1 MQRDTDG
8 FGQRRRWFCKGLV
21 AQAALLGPL
30 AACGELAGSGAGGPR
45 GAGAAKAALLL
56 PLTGANAAIGKNMA
70 NAATLAVLGRDAAAQ
85 PPVYDTGDTAEGAA
99 AAATAA
105 LSRGAKLLMGPLR
118 ADQTPAV
125 LAVAG
130 EVPVVTFSNDET
142 LADAGA
148 FVMGVT
154 PAQSVSAM
162 FSYARA
168 QGLARIAI
176 VAKPGALADATEA
189 AATRLAA
196 VGGVDLV
203 AVLRRDPQSGGLL
216 AALQAAAGGLPQ
228 AVFLPDGGTALAGF
242 AAALAGSGVQLLGS
256 VQWGVED
263 VATNPDLT
271 GSWFAAPPPDLFL
284 PFSDRF
290 QAGFGAVP
298 GIVAA
303 LGHDAALLA
312 IGLGDAGVLNRKG
325 LTRTAG
331 FTGVLGPFGFQPDGR
346 CQRSLSVLAIEAGQI
361 VALAE
366 VAGT

>member
-1 MQRDTDG
+1 MQQG
-8 FGQRRRWFCKGLV
+8 GLVSHPGRRWFCGGLV
-21 AQAALLGPL
+21 AQVALL
-30 AACGELAGSGAGGPR
+30 AACSDLPAAGGQR
-45 GAGAAKAALLL
+45 GAGAARAALLL

-70 NAATLAVLGRDAAAQ
+70 NAASLAVLGRDAAAE

-105 LSRGAKLLMGPLR
+105 LARGARLLMGPLR

-130 EVPVVTFSNDET
+130 EVPVVTFSNDEA
-142 LADAGA
+142 LAGAGA

-162 FSYARA
+162 VSYARA
-168 QGLARIAI
+168 QGLQRLAI

-189 AATRLAA
+189 AAARLAA
-196 VGGVDLV
+196 LGGLDLV
-203 AVLRRDPQSGGLL
+203 AVLRRDPQQGGLL
-216 AALQAAAGGLPQ
+216 AALKAAGGLPQ
-228 AVFLPDGGTALAGF
+228 AVFLPDGGAALAGF
-242 AAALAGSGVQLLGS
+242 AAGLAGSGVQLLGS
-256 VQWGVED
+256 VQWGVDD
-263 VATNPDLT
+263 VATNPDLS

-290 QAGFGAVP
+290 QAGFGEVP

-312 IGLGDAGVLNRKG
+312 MGLGDAGMLNRKG
-325 LTRTAG
+325 LTRAAG
-331 FTGVLGPFGFQPDGR
+331 FTGVLGPFRFQPDGR
-346 CQRSLSVLAIEAGQI
+346 CQRNLSVLAIEAGQI

>member
-1 MQRDTDG
+1 MQRDGDG
-8 FGQRRRWFCKGLV
+8 VRQGRRWFCTGLL
-21 AQAALLGPL
+21 AQVALLGPL
-30 AACGELAGSGAGGPR
+30 AACGALPGPGARNGVGAG
-45 GAGAAKAALLL
+45 KAALLL

-70 NAATLAVLGRDAAAQ
+70 NAASLAVLGRDAAAQ
-85 PPVYDTGDTAEGAA
+85 PPVFDTGDTAEGAA
-99 AAATAA
+99 AAAVAA
-105 LSRGAKLLMGPLR
+105 LARGARLLMGPLR

-130 EVPVVTFSNDET
+130 QVPVVTFSNDET
-142 LADAGA
+142 MADAGA

-168 QGLARIAI
+168 QGLSRIAV

-189 AATRLAA
+189 AASRLAA
-196 VGGVDLV
+196 LGGIDLV
-203 AVLRRDPQSGGLL
+203 AVLRRDPDQAGLP
-216 AALQAAAGGLPQ
+216 AALKAAGGGAPQ
-228 AVFLPDGGTALAGF
+228 AVFLPDGGAALAGF
-242 AAALAGSGVQLLGS
+242 AAGLAGSGVQLLGS

-263 VATNPDLT
+263 VATNPDLS

-290 QAGFGAVP
+290 QAGFGDLP

-312 IGLGDAGVLNRKG
+312 AGLGDAGALTRKG
-325 LTRTAG
+325 LTRAAG
-331 FTGVLGPFGFQPDGR
+331 FTGVLGPFRFQPDGR
-346 CQRSLSVLAIEAGQI
+346 CQRSLSVLAVEAGQI

>member
-1 MQRDTDG
+1 MRRDGDG
-8 FGQRRRWFCKGLV
+8 LRQGRRWFCKGLV
-21 AQAALLGPL
+21 AQLALLGPL
-30 AACGELAGSGAGGPR
+30 AACGDLPGPVGR
-45 GAGAAKAALLL
+45 TGAGAAKAALLL

-99 AAATAA
+99 AAAVAA
-105 LSRGAKLLMGPLR
+105 LARGAKLLMGPLR

-130 EVPVVTFSNDET
+130 QVPVVTFSNDET
-142 LADAGA
+142 LAGAGA

-168 QGLARIAI
+168 QGLSRIAV

-189 AATRLAA
+189 AAARLAA
-196 VGGVDLV
+196 LGGIDLV
-203 AVLRRDPQSGGLL
+203 AVLRRDPGEGGLP
-216 AALQAAAGGLPQ
+216 AALKAAGGLPQ
-228 AVFLPDGGTALAGF
+228 AVFLPDGGVALAGF
-242 AAALAGSGVQLLGS
+242 AGGLAGSGVQLLGS
-256 VQWGVED
+256 AQWGVED
-263 VATNPDLT
+263 VAANPDLS

-290 QAGFGAVP
+290 LAGFGDLP

-312 IGLGDAGVLNRKG
+312 LGLGDAGALSRKG
-325 LTRTAG
+325 LTRAAG
-331 FTGVLGPFGFQPDGR
+331 FTGVLGPFRFQPDGR
-346 CQRSLSVLAIEAGQI
+346 CQRSLSVLALEAGRI